1 MADLK
6 GEGRVVG
13 GAAADHELGLL
24 TCGLLLFVTLPAF
37 GELAAGSGGKS
48 EEEGEALVLLFCFWP
63 RAVFSGYRRRK

>member
-13 GAAADHELGLL
+13 GAAADRELGLL

-48 EEEGEALVLLFCFWP
+48 
-63 RAVFSGYRRRK
+63 